1 MRMEKCSGINVAERE
16 IWMYQF
22 VKKDWICVFQN
33 IETALKIYLSM
44 MCSNCSGER
53 SFSKL
58 NLIKNHLRS
67 TMKDDGLNALSIINI
82 EAKVLDMIE
91 FGDTLNVFVNKKLR
105 KQCSAKPS

>member
-33 IETALKIYLSM
+33 IEIALKIYLSM

-67 TMKDDGLNALSIINI
+67 TMKDDGLIARSIINI